1 MSEKDKMLSNE
12 WYDANFDETL
22 LKERL
27 KAQDLCHDFN
37 QTKPSDEKGQQEIIV
52 ELLGYIPKNADIAS
66 PFMVDYGYNVE
77 LGKNISINM
86 NNYFM
91 DGAEIT
97 LGDRVFVGPS
107 CGFYTASH
115 PLDAQDR
122 NKGIEKAS
130 PISIGNNVWLG
141 GNVSVMPGVTIGDG
155 CVIGAGSVVTKDI
168 PDNVLA
174 AGVPCKVIRD
184 ID

>member
-12 WYDANFDETL
+12 WYDANYDENL

-37 QTKPSDEKGQQEIIV
+37 QLRPSDEKGKREILV
-52 ELLGYIPKNADIAS
+52 ELLGYIPKNADIIS
-66 PFMVDYGYNVE
+66 PFMTDYGYNVK
-77 LGKNISINM
+77 LGENVFINM

-91 DGAEIT
+91 DGAEIS
-97 LGDRVFVGPS
+97 LGNNVFVGPS

-115 PLDAQDR
+115 PLDAKDR
-122 NKGIEKAS
+122 NRGLEKAS
-130 PISIGNNVWLG
+130 PISIGSNVWLG
-141 GNVSVMPGVTIGDG
+141 GNVSVMPGVTIGEG
-155 CVIGAGSVVTKDI
+155 SVIGAGSVVTKDI
-168 PDNVLA
+168 PENVLA
-174 AGVPCKVIRD
+174 VGVPCKVIRE

>member
-1 MSEKDKMLSNE
+1 MNEKDKMLSNE
-12 WYDANFDETL
+12 WYDANYDENL
-22 LKERL
+22 LKERM

-37 QTKPSDEKGQQEIIV
+37 QTKPSDEKRRQEILV
-52 ELLGYIPKNADIAS
+52 ELLGYIPKNAEVAS
-66 PFMVDYGYNVE
+66 PFMTDYGYNVK
-77 LGKNISINM
+77 LGDNVFINI

-97 LGDRVFVGPS
+97 LGSNVFVGPS

-115 PLDAQDR
+115 PLAAEER
-122 NKGIEKAS
+122 NKGLEKAS
-130 PISIGNNVWLG
+130 PIYIGSNVWLG
-141 GNVSVMPGVTIGDG
+141 GNVSVMPGVTIEEGT
-155 CVIGAGSVVTKDI
+155 VIGAGSVVTKDI

-174 AGVPCKVIRD
+174 AGVPCKVIRT

>member
-1 MSEKDKMLSNE
+1 MSEKDKMLSGG
-12 WYDANFDETL
+12 WYDANYDENL

-37 QTKPSDEKGQQEIIV
+37 QTKPSDEKKRQEILV

-66 PFMVDYGYNVE
+66 PFMVDYGYNVK
-77 LGKNISINM
+77 LGENVFINM

-97 LGDRVFVGPS
+97 LGNNVFIGPS

-115 PLDAQDR
+115 PLDAEKR
-122 NKGIEKAS
+122 NKGLEKAS
-130 PISIGNNVWLG
+130 PITIGDNVWLG
-141 GNVSVMPGVTIGDG
+141 GNITVTPGVTIGEG
-155 CVIGAGSVVTKDI
+155 SVIGAGSVVTKDI
-168 PDNVLA
+168 PENVLA
-174 AGVPCKVIRD
+174 VGVPCKVIKT